1 MGEELQSGIFFF
13 GMSNSLVNP
22 LIYGA
27 FHLCPLNR
35 KDSKYGQYSLTRD
48 NSQRSPSLMTAV
60 TQIDCNGRQI
70 RTFRQPSYYR
80 TNSNN
85 SQKEQITLLHSGL
98 TEKHPSSTSPS
109 PINRQ
114 HMSRHKSSNGLLG
127 GTGPGTGTGVC
138 GVNNNGKSITLSYN
152 GVALASSCRIAKDNI
167 SSV

>member
-1 MGEELQSGIFFF
+1 
-13 GMSNSLVNP
+13 MSNSLVNP

-27 FHLCPLNR
+27 FHLCPLKR

-80 TNSNN
+80 TSSQNI
-85 SQKEQITLLHSGL
+85 QKEQITLLHSGL
-98 TEKHPSSTSPS
+98 SDKNS
-109 PINRQ
+109 PINRPIP
-114 HMSRHKSSNGLLG
+114 RHKSSNGLVG
-127 GTGPGTGTGVC
+127 GNGSASSSIAGAI
-138 GVNNNGKSITLSYN
+138 NNNGKTITLNYN
-152 GVALASSCRIAKDNI
+152 GAGVPSTCKLAKDNI